1 LDGAALQD
9 SRNCGG
15 LATPVDL
22 ILRAPVQFPSVNR
35 HTIASIVLNLHD
47 RDASDNALTI
57 PIELSA
63 FSEPSFLLPGENR
76 LEFEVI
82 RDMLID
88 EVRPETHIE
97 WLWTL
102 DLVELSWE
110 ILRYRGLKQRILHE
124 HRQAAIK
131 AILLRLDGAGIL
143 AADFA
148 TLATQSGRSAE
159 QWRDDPEAAAEIEA
173 RLRRHGFN
181 ETSVNAEL
189 FCQVRSV
196 FATFDA
202 LLHAAQ
208 NRRTALLRAIHAR
221 QAFSKRLAKAS
232 KPSHR

>member
-102 DLVELSWE
+102 DLVDLSWE
-110 ILRYRGLKQRILHE
+110 ILRYRGLKQQILHE

-131 AILLRLDGAGIL
+131 AMLQRLDGAGIP

-202 LLHAAQ
+202 LIHAAQ
-208 NRRTALLRAIHAR
+208 NRRIALLRAIHAR
-221 QAFSKRLAKAS
+221 RAFSKRLAKAS

>member
-1 LDGAALQD
+1 LSLQ
-9 SRNCGG
+9 
-15 LATPVDL
+15 PK
-22 ILRAPVQFPSVNR
+22 
-35 HTIASIVLNLHD
+35 H
-47 RDASDNALTI
+47 RDATNNALTI

-63 FSEPSFLLPGENR
+63 FSESSFLLPGENR
-76 LEFEVI
+76 QQFEII
-82 RDMLID
+82 RDMLIA
-88 EVRPETHIE
+88 EVRPQTNVE

-110 ILRYRGLKQRILHE
+110 ILRYRDLKQRILHE

-131 AILLRLDGAGIL
+131 AMLQRLDGAGIP

-189 FCQVRSV
+189 FCQARDA
-196 FATFDA
+196 FATFEK

-208 NRRTALLRAIHAR
+208 HRRIALLRAINAR
-221 QAFSKRLAKAS
+221 RAASKRLAKPPQRS
-232 KPSHR
+232 

>member
-47 RDASDNALTI
+47 PDATPNALTI
-57 PIELSA
+57 PLELCA
-63 FSEPSFLLPGENR
+63 LSESSFLLPGENR
-76 LEFEVI
+76 QEFEII
-82 RDMLID
+82 RDMMID
-88 EVRPETHIE
+88 EVRPQSSIE

-110 ILRYRGLKQRILHE
+110 ILRYRGLKQRILDE
-124 HRQAAIK
+124 YRQAAIK
-131 AILLRLDGAGIL
+131 AILLRLDGAGIP
-143 AADFA
+143 AADVA
-148 TLATQSGRSAE
+148 TLAAQSARSAE
-159 QWRDDPEAAAEIEA
+159 QWHEDPEAATEIEA

-189 FCQVRSV
+189 FCQARDA
-196 FATFDA
+196 FATFEK

-208 NRRTALLRAIHAR
+208 GRRIRLLRAINAR
-221 QAFSKRLAKAS
+221 RAFSKRLAKAPQRS
-232 KPSHR
+232 

>member
-9 SRNCGG
+9 SRNSGG

-110 ILRYRGLKQRILHE
+110 ILRYRGLKQQILHE

-131 AILLRLDGAGIL
+131 AMLQRLDGAGIP

-232 KPSHR
+232 KPS